1 MEKLRVE
8 RLDHLGVISGVIKDL
23 GLIERIDARIVPDA
37 DEAITTGEA
46 VAGMILNGLGFSQRP
61 LSLTPQFF
69 VNKPLE
75 RLFRPGVCA
84 DHFNRFKLGRSLD
97 KVFTYGCDIL
107 FSELSLAACQQEG
120 VDRRFRHVDTT
131 TFSLHG
137 DYVPESDEQAILIT
151 PGHSK
156 DHRPDLKQAVLEL
169 MTAQDGGIPLVSQS
183 WDGNASDNVIFQ
195 ERAHALIDEFKT
207 SPTPTFMVADSK
219 LYTEKNAPFLA
230 QLPFLTRI
238 PESLQVAQQIIR
250 QAWDWNHWQPL
261 DDNYRFQRIDLGHYG
276 IEQRWL
282 VFTSQTGWQQAE
294 EAVAKA
300 QEKEREAI
308 QKQLYHLHAQRFS
321 SEQEAHA
328 SLDHLARKWK
338 YHQVDQTTATS
349 HIHYARKGR
358 PTPDTPI
365 KSIDWQ
371 LQVSVEVDP
380 EKRRAQ
386 QQRKASFV
394 LGTSIDSEEV
404 GDEEILPGYK
414 GQGTAERGFRF
425 LKDPLFFTSSLFVKK
440 PCRIQGL
447 LMVMTLALLV
457 YSLAQRR
464 VRQELAQQE
473 ETLPN
478 QIGQPTATPTL
489 RWIFQLLEGI
499 HVVTVVI
506 QRQVRVIIDGL
517 TDLRK
522 KILRL
527 FGQKVCQIYQI
538 PSTGACSM

>member
-1 MEKLRVE
+1 MCLLLAHHAE
-8 RLDHLGVISGVIKDL
+8 RGLPNIYDKRIAPDDQEEIS
-23 GLIERIDARIVPDA
+23 
-37 DEAITTGEA
+37 TGEA

-61 LSLTPQFF
+61 PSLTPQFF

-75 RLFRPGVCA
+75 RLFRPGVKA

-97 KVFTYGCDIL
+97 KVFTYGCDTL

-151 PGHSK
+151 PGYSK

-183 WDGNASDNVIFQ
+183 WDGNTSDNAVFQ
-195 ERAHALIDEFKT
+195 EWANALIDEFKA
-207 SPTPTFMVADSK
+207 SPTPAFMVADSK

-238 PESLQVAQQIIR
+238 PESLQVAQQIIQ
-250 QAWDWNHWQPL
+250 QAWDWNHWVPL
-261 DDNYRFQRIDLGHYG
+261 DKNYRFQRIDLGHYG
-276 IEQRWL
+276 IDQRWL
-282 VFTSQTGWQQAE
+282 VITSRSGGQQAQ
-294 EAVAKA
+294 EAVTKA
-300 QEKEREAI
+300 QAKEREAI
-308 QKQLYHLHAQRFS
+308 DKQLYHLHAQRFS
-321 SEQEAHA
+321 SEKEAHVH
-328 SLDHLARKWK
+328 LDRLACKWK
-338 YHQVDQTTATS
+338 YHQVDQTTSTS
-349 HIHYARKGR
+349 QIHYARKGR
-358 PTPDTPI
+358 PTSDTPI

-371 LQVSVEVDP
+371 LHVTVESDP
-380 EKRRAQ
+380 EKQRIQ
-386 QQRKASFV
+386 TQRKASFV
-394 LGTSIDSEEV
+394 LGTSIPAQEV
-404 GDEEILPGYK
+404 TDEKLLPNYK

-425 LKDPLFFTSSLFVKK
+425 LKEPVFFTSSLFVKK

-447 LMVMTLALLV
+447 LMVMTLALLI

-464 VRQELAQQE
+464 VRQELAQQG

-478 QIGQPTATPTL
+478 QIGLPTATPTL

-499 HVVTVVI
+499 NVVTVVI
-506 QRQVRVIIDGL
+506 QHQVRVIIEGL

-522 KILRL
+522 KILQL
-527 FGQKVCQIYQI
+527 FGQNVCQIYQI
-538 PSTGACSM
+538 SSA

>member
-1 MEKLRVE
+1 MDKLKVE
-8 RLDHLGVISGVIKDL
+8 RLDHLGVISGVIKNL
-23 GLIERIDARIVPDA
+23 GFIEMIDERIPPDP
-37 DEAITTGEA
+37 DEQITTGEA

-61 LSLTPQFF
+61 PSLTPQFF
-69 VNKPLE
+69 TNKPLE
-75 RLFRPGVCA
+75 RLFREGVRA
-84 DHFNRFKLGRSLD
+84 EYFNRFKLGRSLD
-97 KVFTYGCDIL
+97 KVFNYGCDTL

-131 TFSLHG
+131 TFSLYG
-137 DYVPESDEQAILIT
+137 DYVPETDEQAILIT
-151 PGHSK
+151 PGYSK
-156 DHRPDLKQAVLEL
+156 AHRPDLKQAVLEL
-169 MTAQDGGIPLVSQS
+169 MTSQDGGIPLVSQS
-183 WDGNASDNVIFQ
+183 WDGNASDNAIFQ
-195 ERAHALIDEFKT
+195 ERARALIDEFKA
-207 SPTPTFMVADSK
+207 SPTPAFMVADSK

-238 PESLQVAQQIIR
+238 PESLQVAQQAI
-250 QAWDWNHWQPL
+250 QQSWDWNHWEKL
-261 DDNYRFQRIDLGHYG
+261 DDNYRFQRIELGHYG

-282 VFTSQTGWQQAE
+282 VITSQTGWQQAE

-300 QEKEREAI
+300 QKKEQEVI
-308 QKQLYHLHAQRFS
+308 DKQLYHFQAQRFR
-321 SEQEAHA
+321 SEEEAYA
-328 SLDHLARKWK
+328 GLNRLTRKWK
-338 YHQVDQTTATS
+338 YYQVDQATCTS

-371 LQVSVEVDP
+371 LQVTVAPDP

-386 QQRKASFV
+386 TQRKASFV
-394 LGTSIDSEEV
+394 LGTSIPAKEV
-404 GDEEILPGYK
+404 KDEELLPNYK

-425 LKDPLFFTSSLFVKK
+425 LKEPMFFTSALFVKK
-440 PCRIQGL
+440 PSRIQGL

-478 QIGQPTATPTL
+478 QIGLPTPTPTL

-499 HVVTVVI
+499 NVVTVVI
-506 QRQVRVIIDGL
+506 QRQVQVIIEGL

-527 FGQKVCQIYQI
+527 FGQKICQIYQI
-538 PSTGACSM
+538 SSA

>member
-1 MEKLRVE
+1 METLKVE

-23 GLIERIDARIVPDA
+23 GLIEKIDERIPPDP
-37 DEAITTGEA
+37 DEQITTGEA

-61 LSLTPQFF
+61 PSLTPQFF
-69 VNKPLE
+69 ANKPLE
-75 RLFRPGVCA
+75 QLFREGVKA
-84 DHFNRFKLGRSLD
+84 EYFNRFKLGRSLD
-97 KVFTYGCDIL
+97 KVFTYGCDTL

-137 DYVPESDEQAILIT
+137 DYVPETDEQAILIT
-151 PGHSK
+151 PGYSK

-169 MTAQDGGIPLVSQS
+169 MTAQDGGVPLVSQS
-183 WDGNASDNVIFQ
+183 WDGNASDNAIFQ
-195 ERAHALIDEFKT
+195 ERAKALIDEFKA
-207 SPTPTFMVADSK
+207 SPTPAFMVADSK

-238 PESLQVAQQIIR
+238 PESLQVAQQAI
-250 QAWDWNHWQPL
+250 QQSWDWNHWEEL

-282 VFTSQTGWQQAE
+282 VITSQTGWQQAE
-294 EAVAKA
+294 AAVAKA
-300 QEKEREAI
+300 QKKEQEAI
-308 QKQLYHLHAQRFS
+308 DKQLYHFQAQRFS
-321 SEQEAHA
+321 SEEEARIH
-328 SLDHLARKWK
+328 LDRLARKWK
-338 YHQVDQTTATS
+338 YHQVDQTTSTS

-371 LQVSVEVDP
+371 LQAIVAVDP
-380 EKRRAQ
+380 EKQRAQ
-386 QQRKASFV
+386 TQRKASFV
-394 LGTSIDSEEV
+394 LGTSIPAKEV
-404 GDEEILPGYK
+404 KDEELLRHYK

-425 LKDPLFFTSSLFVKK
+425 LKEPVFFTSSLFVKK
-440 PCRIQGL
+440 ACRIQGL

-464 VRQELAQQE
+464 LRQELAQQG

-478 QIGQPTATPTL
+478 QIGLPTATPTL

-499 HVVTVVI
+499 HVVTVTI

-538 PSTGACSM
+538 SSA

>member
-1 MEKLRVE
+1 MEDLKVE
-8 RLDHLGVISGVIKDL
+8 RLDHLGIISGVIKDL
-23 GLIERIDARIVPDA
+23 GLIERIDERIVPDA

-46 VAGMILNGLGFSQRP
+46 VAGMILNGLGFTQRP

-69 VNKPLE
+69 VNKPLD
-75 RLFRPGVCA
+75 RLFRPGVRA

-97 KVFTYGCDIL
+97 KVFTYGCDPL

-137 DYVPESDEQAILIT
+137 DYVPETDEQAILIT
-151 PGHSK
+151 HGYSK

-183 WDGNASDNVIFQ
+183 WDGNASDHAIFQ
-195 ERAHALIDEFKT
+195 TRAKALVDEFHAT
-207 SPTPTFMVADSK
+207 PTPSFMVADSK
-219 LYTEKNAPFLA
+219 LYSEPNAPWLA

-238 PESLQVAQQIIR
+238 PESLQVAQQVIQ
-250 QAWDWNHWQPL
+250 QAWDWNQWSPL
-261 DDNYRFQRIDLGHYG
+261 DENYRFQRIELGHYG

-282 VFTSQTGWQQAE
+282 VVTSQTGWHQAE
-294 EAVAKA
+294 EAVIKA
-300 QEKEREAI
+300 QEKEHNAI
-308 QKQLYHLHAQRFS
+308 QKQLYHFQAQRFS
-321 SEQEAHA
+321 SEEKAHTT
-328 SLDHLARKWK
+328 LNRMVQKWK
-338 YHQVDQTTATS
+338 YHQVDQTTSTAHT
-349 HIHYARKGR
+349 HYAHKGR

-365 KSIDWQ
+365 QSMDWQ
-371 LQVSVEVDP
+371 LQVTVGADP

-394 LGTSIDSEEV
+394 LGTNIDAEEV
-404 GDEEILPGYK
+404 AEEDLLPNYK

-425 LKDPLFFTSSLFVKK
+425 LKEPLFFTASLFVKK
-440 PCRIQGL
+440 PSRIQGL

-457 YSLAQRR
+457 YSIAQRR
-464 VRQELAQQE
+464 MRQRLKQQG

-478 QIGQPTATPTL
+478 QIGQPTPTPTL

-499 HVVTVVI
+499 NIVSVGI
-506 QRQVRVIIDGL
+506 QRQRQVIIEGL
-517 TDLRK
+517 TDVRK
-522 KILRL
+522 KILQL
-527 FGQKVCQIYQI
+527 FGQEVCQIYQI
-538 PSTGACSM
+538 SST

>member
-1 MEKLRVE
+1 MEDLKVE

-23 GLIERIDARIVPDA
+23 GLIEMIDKRIAPD
-37 DEAITTGEA
+37 DQEEISTGEA

-61 LSLTPQFF
+61 PSLTPQFF
-69 VNKPLE
+69 VNKPLD
-75 RLFRPGVCA
+75 RLFRPGVRA

-97 KVFTYGCDIL
+97 KVFDYGCDTL

-151 PGHSK
+151 PGYSK

-169 MTAQDGGIPLVSQS
+169 MTAQDGGVPLVSQS
-183 WDGNASDNVIFQ
+183 WDGNASDNAIFQ
-195 ERAHALIDEFKT
+195 ERANALIDEFKA
-207 SPTPTFMVADSK
+207 SPTPAFMVADSK
-219 LYTEKNAPFLA
+219 LYTEANARFLA

-238 PESLQVAQQIIR
+238 PESLQVARQVIE
-250 QAWDWNHWQPL
+250 QAWDWNHWEKL
-261 DDNYRFQRIDLGHYG
+261 DANYRFQRIDLGHYG

-282 VFTSQTGWQQAE
+282 VFTSQTGWEQAE
-294 EAVAKA
+294 QAVTKA
-300 QEKEREAI
+300 QAKEREALD
-308 QKQLYHLHAQRFS
+308 KQLYHLHAQRFS
-321 SEQEAHA
+321 SEKEAHVQ
-328 SLDHLARKWK
+328 LDRLARKWN
-338 YHQVDQTTATS
+338 YHRVDQTTATS

-371 LQVSVEVDP
+371 LQVTVAPDP
-380 EKRRAQ
+380 DKRRAH

-394 LGTSIDSEEV
+394 LGTSIPAEEV
-404 GDEEILPGYK
+404 KDEELLSNYK

-425 LKDPLFFTSSLFVKK
+425 LKEPVFFTSSLFVKK
-440 PCRIQGL
+440 ACRIQGL
-447 LMVMTLALLV
+447 LMVMTLALLI

-478 QIGQPTATPTL
+478 QIGLPTATPTL

-499 HVVTVVI
+499 NVVTVVI
-506 QRQVRVIIDGL
+506 QRQVRVIIEGL

-538 PSTGACSM
+538 SSA

>member
-1 MEKLRVE
+1 MEDLKVE
-8 RLDHLGVISGVIKDL
+8 RLDHLGIISGVIKDL
-23 GLIERIDARIVPDA
+23 GLTEMIDKRIAPD
-37 DEAITTGEA
+37 DQEEISTGEA

-61 LSLTPQFF
+61 PSLTPQFF
-69 VNKPLE
+69 VNKPLD
-75 RLFRPGVCA
+75 RLFRPGVRA

-97 KVFTYGCDIL
+97 KIFTYGCDTL
-107 FSELSLAACQQEG
+107 FSELSLAACQQDG

-151 PGHSK
+151 PGYSK

-169 MTAQDGGIPLVSQS
+169 MTAQDGGVPLVSQS
-183 WDGNASDNVIFQ
+183 WDGNASDNAIFQ
-195 ERAHALIDEFKT
+195 ERAKALIDEFKA
-207 SPTPTFMVADSK
+207 SPTPAFMVADSK

-238 PESLQVAQQIIR
+238 PETLQVAQQVIR
-250 QAWDWNHWQPL
+250 QAWDWNHWVSL

-276 IEQRWL
+276 IDQRWL
-282 VFTSQTGWQQAE
+282 VITSRSGWQQAE
-294 EAVAKA
+294 EAVTKA
-300 QEKEREAI
+300 QKKERETI
-308 QKQLYHLHAQRFS
+308 DKQLYHLHAQRFS
-321 SEQEAHA
+321 SEKEAHIH
-328 SLDHLARKWK
+328 LDRLVRKWK
-338 YHQVDQTTATS
+338 YHQVDQATPTS

-371 LQVSVEVDP
+371 LQVTVEPDP
-380 EKRRAQ
+380 EKQRTQ
-386 QQRKASFV
+386 TQRKASFV
-394 LGTSIDSEEV
+394 LGTSIQSDALA
-404 GDEEILPGYK
+404 DEELLPGYK

-425 LKDPLFFTSSLFVKK
+425 LKEPVFFTSSLFVKK
-440 PCRIQGL
+440 PCRIQAL
-447 LMVMTLALLV
+447 LMVMTLALLI

-464 VRQELAQQE
+464 VRQVLAQQQ

-478 QIGQPTATPTL
+478 QIGLPTATPTL

-499 HVVTVVI
+499 NVVTLVI
-506 QRQVRVIIDGL
+506 QHQVRVIIEGL

-522 KILRL
+522 KILQL

-538 PSTGACSM
+538 SSA

>member
-1 MEKLRVE
+1 MEGLQVE

-23 GLIERIDARIVPDA
+23 GFIEMIDKRIAPD
-37 DEAITTGEA
+37 DQEAITTGEA

-61 LSLTPQFF
+61 PSLTPQFF

-75 RLFRPGVCA
+75 RLFREGVRA
-84 DHFNRFKLGRSLD
+84 EYFNRFKLGRSLD
-97 KVFTYGCDIL
+97 KVFTYGCDTL

-120 VDRRFRHVDTT
+120 VDRRFRHVDTI

-151 PGHSK
+151 HGYSK

-183 WDGNASDNVIFQ
+183 WDGNASDNTIFQ
-195 ERAHALIDEFKT
+195 ERAKALIDEFKI
-207 SPTPTFMVADSK
+207 SPTPAFMVADSK
-219 LYTEKNAPFLA
+219 LYTEGNALFLA

-238 PESLQVAQQIIR
+238 PESLQVAR
-250 QAWDWNHWQPL
+250 QAIEQTWDWNHWQPL

-282 VFTSQTGWQQAE
+282 VITSQSGWQQAE
-294 EAVAKA
+294 EAVIKA
-300 QEKEREAI
+300 QEKEQATI

-321 SEQEAHA
+321 SEQEASA
-328 SLDHLARKWK
+328 NLDRLARKWK
-338 YHQVDQTTATS
+338 YHQVHQVTCTS
-349 HIHYARKGR
+349 QIHYARKGR

-365 KSIDWQ
+365 QSIDWQ
-371 LQVSVEVDP
+371 LQVSVAVDL
-380 EKRRAQ
+380 EKRRTQ
-386 QQRKASFV
+386 TQRKASFV
-394 LGTSIDSEEV
+394 LGTSIDSEAL
-404 GDEEILPGYK
+404 GDEELLPGYK

-425 LKDPLFFTSSLFVKK
+425 LKEPVFFTSSLFVKK

-447 LMVMTLALLV
+447 LMVMTLALLI
-457 YSLAQRR
+457 YSIAQRR

-478 QIGQPTATPTL
+478 QIGRPTATPTL

-499 HVVTVVI
+499 NVVTVVI
-506 QRQVRVIIDGL
+506 QRQVRVIIEGL

-522 KILRL
+522 KILQL
-527 FGQKVCQIYQI
+527 FGQTVCQIYQI
-538 PSTGACSM
+538 SSA

>member
-1 MEKLRVE
+1 MEDLKVE
-8 RLDHLGVISGVIKDL
+8 RLDHLGVISGVIKEL
-23 GLIERIDARIVPDA
+23 GLIEMIDERIAPD
-37 DEAITTGEA
+37 DQEEITTGEA
-46 VAGMILNGLGFSQRP
+46 MAGMILNGLGFSQRP
-61 LSLTPQFF
+61 PSLTPQFF
-69 VNKPLE
+69 VNKPLD
-75 RLFRPGVCA
+75 RLFREGVRA
-84 DHFNRFKLGRSLD
+84 EHFNRFKLGRSLD
-97 KVFTYGCDIL
+97 KVFPYGCDTL
-107 FSELSLAACQQEG
+107 FSELSLATCQQEG

-137 DYVPESDEQAILIT
+137 DYVPETDEQAILIT
-151 PGHSK
+151 PGYSK
-156 DHRPDLKQAVLEL
+156 DHRPDLKQAMLEL

-183 WDGNASDNVIFQ
+183 WDGNASDNAIFQ
-195 ERAHALIDEFKT
+195 ERAQALIDEFKV

-238 PESLQVAQQIIR
+238 PESLQVAQQVIQ

-282 VFTSQTGWQQAE
+282 VITSQSGWQQAE
-294 EAVAKA
+294 QAVKKA
-300 QEKEREAI
+300 QEKEQEALN
-308 QKQLYHLHAQRFS
+308 KQLYHLHAQRFS
-321 SEQEAHA
+321 SEKEAHTCR
-328 SLDHLARKWK
+328 DRLARKWK
-338 YHQVDQTTATS
+338 YHQVDQTTCTS

-371 LQVSVEVDP
+371 LQVTVVPDP
-380 EKRRAQ
+380 DKRLTQ

-394 LGTSIDSEEV
+394 LGTSIDSEALT
-404 GDEEILPGYK
+404 DEELLPGYK

-425 LKDPLFFTSSLFVKK
+425 LKEPVFFTSSLFVKK
-440 PCRIQGL
+440 PSRIQGL

-457 YSLAQRR
+457 YSIAQRR
-464 VRQELAQQE
+464 VRHQLAQQQ

-478 QIGQPTATPTL
+478 QIGRPTATPTL

-499 HVVTVVI
+499 NVVTVVL
-506 QRQVRVIIDGL
+506 QRQVRVVIEGL

-522 KILRL
+522 KILQL

-538 PSTGACSM
+538 SST

>member
-1 MEKLRVE
+1 MDKLKVE

-23 GLIERIDARIVPDA
+23 GLIEMIDERIPPDS
-37 DEAITTGEA
+37 DEQITTGEA

-61 LSLTPQFF
+61 PSLTPQFF

-75 RLFRPGVCA
+75 RLFREGVRA
-84 DHFNRFKLGRSLD
+84 EHFNRFKLGRSLD
-97 KVFTYGCDIL
+97 KVFTYGCDTL

-151 PGHSK
+151 QGYSK

-183 WDGNASDNVIFQ
+183 WDGNASDNAIFQ
-195 ERAHALIDEFKT
+195 ERAKALIDEFKA
-207 SPTPTFMVADSK
+207 SPTPAFMVADSK
-219 LYTEKNAPFLA
+219 LYTEKNAPFLDP
-230 QLPFLTRI
+230 LPFLTRI
-238 PESLQVAQQIIR
+238 PESIQVAQQVIQ
-250 QAWDWNHWQPL
+250 QAWAWNHWQPL
-261 DDNYRFQRIDLGHYG
+261 DTNYRFQRIDLCHYG

-282 VFTSQTGWQQAE
+282 VITSQTGWQQAE

-300 QEKEREAI
+300 QEKEQEAI
-308 QKQLYHLHAQRFS
+308 QKQLYHFQVQRFR
-321 SEQEAHA
+321 SEKEAHA
-328 SLDHLARKWK
+328 KLDRLARKWK
-338 YHQVDQTTATS
+338 YHQVDQTTCTS

-365 KSIDWQ
+365 KSIDFQ
-371 LQVSVEVDP
+371 LLFTVVTDP
-380 EKRRAQ
+380 EKRRAH

-394 LGTSIDSEEV
+394 LGTNIDSEAL
-404 GDEEILPGYK
+404 GDEELLPGYK

-425 LKDPLFFTSSLFVKK
+425 LKEPVFFTSSLFVKK

-447 LMVMTLALLV
+447 LMVMTLALLI
-457 YSLAQRR
+457 YSLAQRHLR
-464 VRQELAQQE
+464 RELAQQQ

-478 QIGQPTATPTL
+478 QIGLPTATPTL

-499 HVVTVVI
+499 NVVTVVI
-506 QRQVRVIIDGL
+506 QRQVRVVIEGL

-522 KILRL
+522 KILQL

-538 PSTGACSM
+538 SSA

>member
-1 MEKLRVE
+1 METLKVE

-23 GLIERIDARIVPDA
+23 GLIEMIDERIPPDP
-37 DEAITTGEA
+37 DEQITTGEA

-61 LSLTPQFF
+61 PSLTPQFF
-69 VNKPLE
+69 TNKPLE
-75 RLFRPGVCA
+75 RLFREGVRA
-84 DHFNRFKLGRSLD
+84 EHFNRFKLGRSLD
-97 KVFTYGCDIL
+97 KVFTYGCDTL

-131 TFSLHG
+131 TFSLYG
-137 DYVPESDEQAILIT
+137 DYVPETDEQAVLIT
-151 PGHSK
+151 PGYSK
-156 DHRPDLKQAVLEL
+156 AHRPDLKQAVLEL
-169 MTAQDGGIPLVSQS
+169 MTAQDGGVPLVSQS
-183 WDGNASDNVIFQ
+183 WDGNASDNAIFQ
-195 ERAHALIDEFKT
+195 ERAKALIDEFKA
-207 SPTPTFMVADSK
+207 SPTPAFMVADSK

-238 PESLQVAQQIIR
+238 PESLQVAQQVIE
-250 QAWDWNHWQPL
+250 QSWDWNHWEGL
-261 DDNYRFQRIDLGHYG
+261 DDNYRFQRIELGHYG

-282 VFTSQTGWQQAE
+282 VITSQTGWQQAE

-300 QEKEREAI
+300 QKKEQEAI
-308 QKQLYHLHAQRFS
+308 DKQLYHFQAQRFS
-321 SEQEAHA
+321 SEEEARIQ
-328 SLDHLARKWK
+328 LDRLAQKWK

-358 PTPDTPI
+358 PTPNTPI

-371 LQVSVEVDP
+371 LQVTVIPDP
-380 EKRRAQ
+380 EKRRAH

-394 LGTSIDSEEV
+394 LGTSIPAEEV
-404 GDEEILPGYK
+404 KDEELLSNYK

-425 LKDPLFFTSSLFVKK
+425 LKEPVFFTSSLFVKK
-440 PCRIQGL
+440 ACRIQGL
-447 LMVMTLALLV
+447 LMVMTLALLI

-478 QIGQPTATPTL
+478 QIGLPTATPTL

-499 HVVTVVI
+499 NVVTVVI
-506 QRQVRVIIDGL
+506 QRQVRVIIEGL

-538 PSTGACSM
+538 SSA

>member
-1 MEKLRVE
+1 MEGLQVE

-23 GLIERIDARIVPDA
+23 GFIEMIDKRIAPD
-37 DEAITTGEA
+37 DQEAITTGEA

-61 LSLTPQFF
+61 PSLTPQFF

-75 RLFRPGVCA
+75 RLFREGVRA
-84 DHFNRFKLGRSLD
+84 EYFNRFKLGRSLD
-97 KVFTYGCDIL
+97 KVFTYGCDTL

-151 PGHSK
+151 HGYSK

-183 WDGNASDNVIFQ
+183 WDGNASDNTIFQ
-195 ERAHALIDEFKT
+195 ERAKALSDEFKI
-207 SPTPTFMVADSK
+207 SPTPAFMVADSK
-219 LYTEKNAPFLA
+219 LYTEENALFLA

-238 PESLQVAQQIIR
+238 PESLQVAR
-250 QAWDWNHWQPL
+250 QAIEQTWDWNHWQPL

-282 VFTSQTGWQQAE
+282 VITSQSGWQQAE
-294 EAVAKA
+294 EAVIKA
-300 QEKEREAI
+300 QEKEQATI

-321 SEQEAHA
+321 SEQEASA
-328 SLDHLARKWK
+328 NLDRLARKWK
-338 YHQVDQTTATS
+338 YHQVHQVTCTS
-349 HIHYARKGR
+349 QIHYARKGR

-365 KSIDWQ
+365 QSIDWQ
-371 LQVSVEVDP
+371 LQVSVAVDL
-380 EKRRAQ
+380 EKRRTQ
-386 QQRKASFV
+386 TQRKASFV
-394 LGTSIDSEEV
+394 LGTSIDSEAL
-404 GDEEILPGYK
+404 GDEELLPGYK

-425 LKDPLFFTSSLFVKK
+425 LKEPVFFTSSLFVKK

-447 LMVMTLALLV
+447 LMVMTLALLI
-457 YSLAQRR
+457 YSIAQRR

-478 QIGQPTATPTL
+478 QIGRPTATPTL

-499 HVVTVVI
+499 NVVTVVI
-506 QRQVRVIIDGL
+506 QRQVRVIIEGL

-522 KILRL
+522 KILQL
-527 FGQKVCQIYQI
+527 FGQTVCQIYQI
-538 PSTGACSM
+538 SSA

>member
-1 MEKLRVE
+1 MEDLKVE
-8 RLDHLGVISGVIKDL
+8 RLDHLGIISGVIKEL
-23 GLIERIDARIVPDA
+23 GLIEKIDARIVPDA

-69 VNKPLE
+69 VNKPLD
-75 RLFRPGVCA
+75 RLFREGVRA

-97 KVFTYGCDIL
+97 KVFTYGCDPL

-151 PGHSK
+151 QGYSK
-156 DHRPDLKQAVLEL
+156 DHRPDLKQVVLEL

-183 WDGNASDNVIFQ
+183 WDGNASDNSIFQ
-195 ERAHALIDEFKT
+195 ARAAALIDEFKAT
-207 SPTPTFMVADSK
+207 PTPSFMVADSK

-238 PESLQVAQQIIR
+238 PESLQVAKQVIQ
-250 QAWDWNHWQPL
+250 QAWAWNHWQPL
-261 DDNYRFQRIDLGHYG
+261 DKNYRFQRIELGHYG

-282 VFTSQTGWQQAE
+282 VITSHTGWQQAE
-294 EAVAKA
+294 EAVAQA
-300 QEKEREAI
+300 QAKEQEAI
-308 QKQLYHLHAQRFS
+308 QKQLYHFQAQRFS
-321 SEQEAHA
+321 SEEEAHVC
-328 SLDHLARKWK
+328 LDRLARKWT
-338 YHQVDQTTATS
+338 YHQVNQTTCTS
-349 HIHYARKGR
+349 HLHYAHKGR
-358 PTPDTPI
+358 PTPDTPL

-371 LQVSVEVDP
+371 LQVTVGVDP
-380 EKRRAQ
+380 EKRLAQ

-394 LGTSIDSEEV
+394 LGTSIDVEEV
-404 GDEEILPGYK
+404 ADEDLLPSYK

-425 LKDPLFFTSSLFVKK
+425 LKEPLFFTSSLFVKK
-440 PCRIQGL
+440 PSRIQGL

-457 YSLAQRR
+457 YSIAQRR
-464 VRQELAQQE
+464 VRQQLALQE

-478 QIGQPTATPTL
+478 QIGLPIATPTL

-499 HVVTVVI
+499 NVVTLVI
-506 QRQVRVIIDGL
+506 QRQVRVIIEGL
-517 TDLRK
+517 TDVRK
-522 KILRL
+522 KILQL
-527 FGQKVCQIYQI
+527 FGQNVCQIYQI
-538 PSTGACSM
+538 PST